1 MIDGTEARIVRVQR
15 AYRMASLNYMPEQNL
30 YYSIRDAGM
39 AAGSIPGPKSFL
51 IGKTPEFD
59 GKIYKMEALPALEA
73 VADKVEESLR
83 KPGYR
88 VLRTPAVQDVV
99 TVFNNMGMR
108 AALKSI
114 ASGVFAKASP
124 MEWIEGMRMMAS
136 WDDGCKGFLWA
147 ATPSTLFIFRGVSE
161 EELMNKFKAVK
172 TKKTVPTPEKVV
184 SKMMFGRLR
193 KLQAAM
199 ELYNRTVKEI
209 QVTAE
214 KETKEGRPPTSPVP
228 ELLQWSEP
236 STVEAWGTLAA
247 HLKATWK
254 YHVNYN
260 RDIRDIPQEIDKIIK
275 EKGIQ
280 DSHMQEACESLLVAE
295 VMDA

>member
-1 MIDGTEARIVRVQR
+1 MIDGTEARIARVQW
-15 AYRMASLNYMPEQNL
+15 AHRMASLNHMPEQNL
-30 YYSIRDAGM
+30 YYPIKDAGM
-39 AAGSIPGPKSFL
+39 MVGSLPGPGSFL
-51 IGKTPEFD
+51 IGKSPEFD
-59 GKIYKMEALPALEA
+59 GKVYGMEALPALEA

-88 VLRTPAVQDVV
+88 VRRTPAVQDVV
-99 TVFNNMGMR
+99 TLFNNMGMR
-108 AALKSI
+108 APLKAI
-114 ASGVFAKASP
+114 ASDVLAKASP
-124 MEWIEGMRMMAS
+124 MEWVQGMVMMAS
-136 WDDGCKGFLWA
+136 WTEACPSVIWA
-147 ATPSTLFIFRGVSE
+147 ATPSTLFIFRGTSE
-161 EELMNKFKAVK
+161 EELMDKFKAVK
-172 TKKTVPTPEKVV
+172 AKKSVPTPEKII
-184 SKMMFGRLR
+184 SKMIFGRLR
-193 KLQAAM
+193 KLQSAM
-199 ELYNRTVKEI
+199 EMYNRTVREI
-209 QVTAE
+209 HAAAE
-214 KETKEGRPPTSPVP
+214 QSVKEGKPLTSPSP